1 MCLVATKNGDVGNYE
16 HTACARSIKRYF
28 LEWKKIG
35 GDTVPVS
42 CTFRR
47 AFGWVGF
54 ICPGFVCGWVGLLWA
69 GMGRMPTYY
78 ELTMFRLWR
87 RNLLQVHSVFV
98 LCTLVCHFFLARG
111 LQAWCLAK

>member
-1 MCLVATKNGDVGNYE
+1 MTFESWYMWDSTAVCLVATKNGDVGNYE

-78 ELTMFRLWR
+78 ELNHISSLET
-87 RNLLQVHSVFV
+87 
-98 LCTLVCHFFLARG
+98 
-111 LQAWCLAK
+111 